1 MQAAGCACSPTSEN
15 TCSRCRVNKGRAK
28 RLGSGPL
35 VSLVFV
41 HQALAQV
48 EDGRGPKPYEDR
60 RLTLAREVQGQRD
73 EDGDQGTAHVDP
85 FATVHML
92 YLLLSWL
99 DALYPAANLA
109 NRERI
114 ASLLGRSSTSENST
128 SETVWKFSGTRQPP
142 HHQAD
147 HCRVDERF
155 CASTKPLVI
164 LAHPPV
170 LREPGEGPFHHPP
183 AG

>member
-1 MQAAGCACSPTSEN
+1 MSLACVTNRCARPTKGSHARSGGSSAQGFKGANRTAAPKW
-15 TCSRCRVNKGRAK
+15 RK
-28 RLGSGPL
+28 
-35 VSLVFV
+35 
-41 HQALAQV
+41 Q
-48 EDGRGPKPYEDR
+48 RGPGRLSR
-60 RLTLAREVQGQRD
+60 R
-73 EDGDQGTAHVDP
+73 
-85 FATVHML
+85 
-92 YLLLSWL
+92 
-99 DALYPAANLA
+99 
-109 NRERI
+109 
-114 ASLLGRSSTSENST
+114 TSENSP

>member
-1 MQAAGCACSPTSEN
+1 MLRTYLIPTRESAYHANCVFLE
-15 TCSRCRVNKGRAK
+15 
-28 RLGSGPL
+28 PL
-35 VSLVFV
+35 CQEVGEL
-41 HQALAQV
+41 
-48 EDGRGPKPYEDR
+48 R
-60 RLTLAREVQGQRD
+60 RTPLWR
-73 EDGDQGTAHVDP
+73 
-85 FATVHML
+85 
-92 YLLLSWL
+92 
-99 DALYPAANLA
+99 
-109 NRERI
+109 
-114 ASLLGRSSTSENST
+114 TSENSS

>member
-1 MQAAGCACSPTSEN
+1 MGQLICQVARFTYV
-15 TCSRCRVNKGRAK
+15 VNFLELRYGEVRAEGRAGK
-28 RLGSGPL
+28 REIGANVGIVREATPPPPTPRRAHRMPL
-35 VSLVFV
+35 
-41 HQALAQV
+41 
-48 EDGRGPKPYEDR
+48 
-60 RLTLAREVQGQRD
+60 
-73 EDGDQGTAHVDP
+73 
-85 FATVHML
+85 
-92 YLLLSWL
+92 
-99 DALYPAANLA
+99 
-109 NRERI
+109 
-114 ASLLGRSSTSENST
+114 RSSSRSACRELACPPRRRTSENSP

>member
-1 MQAAGCACSPTSEN
+1 MVQTSENPLKAKFREHGAAPILLVGNTPGTRPGPHELPRTPLRRSPTS
-15 TCSRCRVNKGRAK
+15 
-28 RLGSGPL
+28 
-35 VSLVFV
+35 
-41 HQALAQV
+41 Q
-48 EDGRGPKPYEDR
+48 
-60 RLTLAREVQGQRD
+60 
-73 EDGDQGTAHVDP
+73 
-85 FATVHML
+85 
-92 YLLLSWL
+92 
-99 DALYPAANLA
+99 
-109 NRERI
+109 
-114 ASLLGRSSTSENST
+114 NSP

>member
-1 MQAAGCACSPTSEN
+1 MAQGLSSVLLRLQEATDLGLLAPSWPPSEPRFCA
-15 TCSRCRVNKGRAK
+15 
-28 RLGSGPL
+28 
-35 VSLVFV
+35 
-41 HQALAQV
+41 
-48 EDGRGPKPYEDR
+48 
-60 RLTLAREVQGQRD
+60 
-73 EDGDQGTAHVDP
+73 
-85 FATVHML
+85 
-92 YLLLSWL
+92 
-99 DALYPAANLA
+99 YPDFP
-109 NRERI
+109 
-114 ASLLGRSSTSENST
+114 NSFG
-128 SETVWKFSGTRQPP
+128 ETVWKFSGTRQPP

>member
-1 MQAAGCACSPTSEN
+1 MYACIPEIGDGFCEGACALSNASYHLCDPPPP
-15 TCSRCRVNKGRAK
+15 RH
-28 RLGSGPL
+28 
-35 VSLVFV
+35 SL
-41 HQALAQV
+41 
-48 EDGRGPKPYEDR
+48 
-60 RLTLAREVQGQRD
+60 
-73 EDGDQGTAHVDP
+73 
-85 FATVHML
+85 
-92 YLLLSWL
+92 
-99 DALYPAANLA
+99 
-109 NRERI
+109 I
-114 ASLLGRSSTSENST
+114 ASCQTCLGLSRFLPLTAVNCSFTAPITCAWQQAPERGNRPSSAPIEAGHAGWWIWTSENSP